1 MPATPVTYAE
11 VEEEFVERILGLDA
25 SAYKQ
30 GGSKPKWRESSV
42 PLSVLQDPSSL
53 AHLLFSVWIQSA
65 PNTDLESDSYE
76 DGFVWLEC
84 RLKIAILYRLRP
96 SEQTQDARSATNA
109 GLDVTRVVMAQP
121 DANKGCTLV
130 RLVDGLQPSISLDGE
145 YTLIVQDYTVAFDL
159 RLDPTPTTSPP

>member
-1 MPATPVTYAE
+1 MPATPATYAE

-30 GGSKPKWRESSV
+30 GGSKPKWRESST
-42 PLSVLQDPSSL
+42 PLTVLQDASSL
-53 AHLLFSVWIQSA
+53 AHLLVSVWIQSA
-65 PNTDLESDSYE
+65 PNTDLESDAYE
-76 DGFVWLEC
+76 DGFVWVEC
-84 RLKIAILYRLRP
+84 RMKVAFTYRLRA
-96 SEQTQDARSATNA
+96 SKQTKDARTATNA
-109 GLDVTRVVMAQP
+109 AIDVTRVVMAQP
-121 DANKGCTLV
+121 DANRGCTLV